1 MDFEGKEGLLFRN
14 QATKTG
20 LIFPSLDGLR
30 LWSLGNIMQTLAF
43 IMLLPIM
50 GYW

>member
-20 LIFPSLDGLR
+20 LIFRFLGWPSAMESGNANAN
-30 LWSLGNIMQTLAF
+30 LGIL
-43 IMLLPIM
+43 
-50 GYW
+50 